1 MSCNNCNN
9 KLDHTMPIKVG
20 QVSKLKSNPGMY
32 QSFSRPQDNKIT
44 DVQKHEKFSSS
55 FSKTKLHNEKI
66 EQFFKASSQ
75 ACHPWTISI

>member
-32 QSFSRPQDNKIT
+32 QGFSRPQDNKIT
-44 DVQKHEKFSSS
+44 DVQKHEKFS
-55 FSKTKLHNEKI
+55 KLHNEKI
-66 EQFFKASSQ
+66 EQFFKASCQ
-75 ACHPWTISI
+75 ARHPWTISI